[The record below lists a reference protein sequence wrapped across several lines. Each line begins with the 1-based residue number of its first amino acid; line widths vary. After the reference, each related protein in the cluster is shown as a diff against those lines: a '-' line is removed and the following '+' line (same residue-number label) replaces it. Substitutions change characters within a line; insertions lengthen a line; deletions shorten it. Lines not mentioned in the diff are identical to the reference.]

1 MAGAA
6 AAEYPHD
13 MSASVESPVTLPAPA
28 PITSAQPGGGLCMS
42 IELAWGRLRRAW
54 LRRFQPDYVRTLAAR
69 RQGECPNCP
78 HDIIDPR
85 DLKFYRNVCGYHF
98 KDEDDRFRW
107 RGRLGLARMG
117 LAEIVCI
124 SLALA
129 TIVLFVCL
137 LAAAVSSLF
146 TILLLPLFVLW
157 GFVLFF
163 FRDPERT
170 IPADPSALLSPADG
184 TITDVGEVDEP
195 EFPGG
200 RALRIGMFLSVFNVH
215 VNRAPRAARVVQL
228 RYYPGEFLDARHPE
242 CGRRNE
248 QMWID
253 LEEAG
258 SPGKLRVKQIA
269 GAVAR
274 RIVCWLR
281 VGESLPAGARIG
293 MIKFGSRTEVYL
305 PTSTPVDVLVKPGD
319 TVQGG
324 STILLRYK

>member
-1 MAGAA
+1 M
-6 AAEYPHD
+6 P
-13 MSASVESPVTLPAPA
+13 TPA
-28 PITSAQPGGGLCMS
+28 PITSAQPGGGLCMQ
-42 IELAWGRLRRAW
+42 IELAWGRLRRSW
-54 LRRFQPDYVRTLAAR
+54 LRRFHPSYVQAMAAR
-69 RQGECPNCP
+69 RQGECANCP

-85 DLKFYRNVCGYHF
+85 DLKFYRNVCGYSF
-98 KDEDDRFRW
+98 KDEDDAFRW
-107 RGRLGLARMG
+107 RGQRGLARMG

-124 SLALA
+124 SLTLA
-129 TIVLFVCL
+129 TVILLLCL
-137 LAAAVSSLF
+137 LAATVSGLF
-146 TILLLPLFVLW
+146 AILALPLLLLW
-157 GFVLFF
+157 AFVLFF

-170 IPADPSALLSPADG
+170 IPTDADALLSPADG

-228 RYYPGEFLDARHPE
+228 RYFPGAFLDARHPE
-242 CGRRNE
+242 AGTRNE

-258 SPGKLRVKQIA
+258 SNRQLRVKQIA

-281 VGESLPAGARIG
+281 SGEGLAAGERIG

-305 PTSTPVDVLVKPGD
+305 PVGTPVDVLVKPGD

-324 STILLRYK
+324 STILLRYKS